1 MQTFTPGQIQKAYE
15 RADSRIIEAIHK
27 VSVDQTLAKVQ
38 QAYMLP
44 IDRVGE
50 VRTMVDFVL
59 IGLMTAKAMSASI
72 GELFP
77 EHKDKIIADLNRDV
91 FKPVLEYVRTH
102 EPEDFSEPEEPKDA
116 FASSNIELVDAP
128 EEGEDTHPMSRADE
142 RTVLAQSGIELDD
155 EEDPAPMVP
164 PKKPSAGDITEE
176 IEGDPASHITYLEHI
191 PDKPGASKPAYHQ
204 DPYHEPLG

>member
-1 MQTFTPGQIQKAYE
+1 MQMFTPGQIQKAYE
-15 RADSRIIEAIHK
+15 RADSRVIDAMQQVTI
-27 VSVDQTLAKVQ
+27 DQVLARIQ

-59 IGLMTAKAMSASI
+59 IGLMTAKSMSASI

-77 EHKDKIIADLNRDV
+77 GHKDKIIADLNRDV

-102 EPEDFSEPEEPKDA
+102 EPEDFAEPEEPKDA

-128 EEGEDTHPMSRADE
+128 TEGEDTHPMSRADE
-142 RTVLAQSGIELDD
+142 RTVLAQSGIELDED
-155 EEDPAPMVP
+155 EDMSRVAPP
-164 PKKPSAGDITEE
+164 QKPSASVLTEE
-176 IEGDPASHITYLEHI
+176 IESSPEKHVTYLEHV
-191 PDKPGASKPAYHQ
+191 PDKPGATGPTYHH
-204 DPYHEPLG
+204 DPYHEPLE